1 MGFSLWT
8 ALVSVFSFTVCF
20 CNFEESVF
28 SDTFFSQCYENETCK
43 TFHLVE
49 KIYDISL
56 WERFYTD
63 VNNISKK
70 CHDELLNFS
79 PTSKLPSTNSLNLL
93 DSFAKPPTGLLQGNF
108 KWLGDWDECKS
119 LNQTKYV
126 RIVIPVPILLKVI
139 SFIGVSLAPDI
150 AVCLPTACSN
160 RNDTL
165 HLIDHL
171 ISLIQPDLPLN
182 ITEVLN
188 TSTFIVYTEESSPPI
203 EIYRIICFCI
213 IILFIL
219 LVIIAT
225 ITQMVIFYFKKYLR
239 QDFASS
245 DSSELPIRAV
255 IRSNYSYPSEGEI
268 NMLNS
273 SSSLEHFEQ
282 LETARNSETIL
293 IKVIKSFSLY
303 SNIELLLSSPSNPLH
318 SINCLTGI
326 RSLSMLWIL
335 LGRSYL
341 WCLYSGALSD
351 VENVLMNSIKR
362 VDFTLVWNGFSAM
375 ESLFIVSGCV
385 AMFTSLKELNA
396 PDKPSVIKYF
406 VKYYLYH
413 ILRITPTYLILLFLM
428 WKLTPL
434 LGSGPMWD
442 PTVDKLIGNCEEN
455 WWASALF
462 IQTFYPS
469 DSMETCLSWS
479 FYIALEM
486 QFILLSPL
494 FIIPAYYL
502 RASFSLALPLLLFIL
517 STCAPIPVM
526 ILNDVNSHV
535 AYIVNNYLGLFN
547 ISQLIEHAQALEILL
562 VNQYYN
568 KFYFHYMMYVGG
580 LVVGYVLYKLPIW
593 RANSTGG
600 IKFDRRLG
608 LFCIVTCPIVV
619 LLPIA
624 VTVAPTWLVNGMPI
638 LPELVYTLMVLIK
651 PVWAISVALLIL
663 CLALGFGG
671 PVGALL
677 SWKVWAPLSRLT
689 FVVYL
694 IHPIVMTVFFLTLRR
709 TITYS
714 SLTLAFIIAG
724 LMVVSYAVSALISL
738 FLYFPLK
745 NILGIFNK
753 KK

>member
-1 MGFSLWT
+1 MGSNLWT
-8 ALVSVFSFTVCF
+8 ALVSIFSFTVCF
-20 CNFEESVF
+20 CNIEDSVF
-28 SDTFFSQCYENETCK
+28 SDTFLSQCYEYETCK
-43 TFHLVE
+43 TIHLVE

-56 WERFYTD
+56 WDRFCTD
-63 VNNISKK
+63 INNISKK
-70 CHDELLNFS
+70 CLDELQNFS
-79 PTSKLPSTNSLNLL
+79 PISKDPSTNLLNLL

-108 KWLGDWDECKS
+108 KWLGDWSECKS
-119 LNQTKYV
+119 LNQTEYV
-126 RIVIPVPILLKVI
+126 RIVIPVPILLKGV
-139 SFIGVSLAPDI
+139 SFVGVSLAPDI

-160 RNDTL
+160 RDDTL
-165 HLIDHL
+165 HIIDHL
-171 ISLIQPDLPLN
+171 ITLIQPDLPLN

-188 TSTFIVYTEESSPPI
+188 TSTFIVHTEESSPTLDV
-203 EIYRIICFCI
+203 YRIVCFCI

-225 ITQMVIFYFKKYLR
+225 ITQTVIFYCKKYLI
-239 QDFASS
+239 QDFTSS
-245 DSSELPIRAV
+245 RSSEPQIRAV
-255 IRSNYSYPSEGEI
+255 IRSNYSYPSEEEI
-268 NMLNS
+268 NVLNS
-273 SSSLEHFEQ
+273 SSLEGFQQDEI
-282 LETARNSETIL
+282 ARNSETVL
-293 IKVIKSFSLY
+293 TKVIKSFSLY

-318 SINCLTGI
+318 SINCLAGI
-326 RSLSMLWIL
+326 RSLSMFWIL

-341 WCLYSGALSD
+341 WCLYSGAISD
-351 VENVLMNSIKR
+351 VENLLTSSIKR
-362 VDFTLVWNGFSAM
+362 VDFTLVWNGVSAM

-396 PDKPSVIKYF
+396 PDKPNIIKYF

-434 LGSGPMWD
+434 LGSGPMWS
-442 PTVDKLIGNCEEN
+442 PTVDKIIGNCEEN

-469 DSMETCLSWS
+469 DYMETCLSWS
-479 FYIALEM
+479 FYIAIEI
-486 QFILLSPL
+486 QFLLLSPL
-494 FIIPAYYL
+494 FIIPAHYL
-502 RASFSLALPLLLFIL
+502 RAPFSLALPLLLFIIT
-517 STCAPIPVM
+517 TCAPIPIL

-535 AYIVNNYLGLFN
+535 DYIVNNYLELFN
-547 ISQLIEHAQALEILL
+547 ISQLIEHAQSLEIILINL
-562 VNQYYN
+562 YYN
-568 KFYFHYMMYVGG
+568 KFYFHYMMYMGG
-580 LVVGYVLYKLPIW
+580 LMVGYILYKLPIW
-593 RANSTGG
+593 RSNSTSG

-608 LFCIVTCPIVV
+608 LFCIIACPVAV

-624 VTVAPTWLVNGMPI
+624 LTLAPTWLVNGMPI
-638 LPELVYTLMVLIK
+638 LPELVYTMLVVIK
-651 PVWAISVALLIL
+651 PLWAISVALLIL

-745 NILGIFNK
+745 NILGVFSK